1 MRVIFSD
8 RCIYFLFKTD
18 NNSIEFKIIGSF
30 LSLWIEIKIIT
41 IVSLWIWVLQ
51 NFKNQN
57 LLKF

>member
-41 IVSLWIWVLQ
+41 TVSLWIWVLQ

>member
-1 MRVIFSD
+1 MKVIFSD
-8 RCIYFLFKTD
+8 GWIYFLFKTD

-41 IVSLWIWVLQ
+41 TVSLWIWVLQ

-57 LLKF
+57 ILKF

>member
-30 LSLWIEIKIIT
+30 LSLWIEIKIIIT
-41 IVSLWIWVLQ
+41 VSLWIWVLQ

>member
-8 RCIYFLFKTD
+8 GWIYFLFKTD

-30 LSLWIEIKIIT
+30 LSLWIEIKIIIT
-41 IVSLWIWVLQ
+41 VSLWIWVLQ